1 MKKTFLL
8 ILLIILAYAFIF
20 SAHAQESL
28 ANQTADDTLPG
39 DLNNDHRISIA
50 DIVLLNAYA
59 NGKITPQP
67 QIRQKLDLNRD
78 GEIDSNDV
86 KLLQGTA
93 LGHTIEIDKAIPAT
107 CTQSGLSEGMHCT
120 KCDKVLV
127 EQTTIEAL
135 GHDEVVD
142 PAVAPT
148 CVATGLTEGVHCA
161 RCSEIL
167 VAQQPQGKIAHSFT
181 VHGDA
186 VCDKEGCRLFHH
198 CAYCDLTL
206 LIPLQERYFVQQL
219 SAAQQ
224 ENLLALYTALS
235 QGNTGYIPLPNPLS
249 GGMSEADELITL
261 LYYACPELFQLSTN
275 NMAWSYRSDS
285 AIQFS
290 FIMSHA
296 EYQAYCVHLFD
307 MLYNI
312 HEETQDLT
320 DWERSKYVYDLII
333 QKTTYECHV
342 SDAINPHE
350 GSVLGPLVVGRA
362 RCQGYSNAY
371 QLCMWAAGLECY
383 CVTGVAGPQNASH
396 SWNITK
402 LGDQYYLCDP
412 TWDDSDPSFIPY
424 GFFNVSDDQLLQ
436 HTTDAIWEKWNMP
449 ACNSMDMSVFVK
461 NGTYVTDD
469 KDVKTEFKQYLNQ
482 SEGQNKTVCLKL
494 ETQNDFQ
501 TVISNWAD
509 YVNEWASEQRVYS
522 YSYGCKYW
530 PDSRVFYFFVNC
542 N

>member
-28 ANQTADDTLPG
+28 TNQTADDTLPG

-148 CVATGLTEGVHCA
+148 CVAAGLTEGVHCA

-186 VCDKEGCRLFHH
+186 NCEKEGCRLFHH
-198 CAYCDLTL
+198 CAHCNLTL

-235 QGNTGYIPLPNPLS
+235 QGNTGYIPLPNKLT
-249 GGMSEADELITL
+249 GDYREADELITL

-296 EYQAYCVHLFD
+296 EYQAYCVRLFD
-307 MLYNI
+307 MLYSI

-342 SDAINPHE
+342 SDEINPHE

-412 TWDDSDPSFIPY
+412 TWDDSDPSYIPY

-449 ACNSMDMSVFVK
+449 ACNSMDMSMFVK

-469 KDVKTEFKQYLNQ
+469 KDVKAEFKQHLNQ
-482 SEGQNKTVCLKL
+482 SEGQNKAVCLKL

-509 YVNEWASEQRVYS
+509 YVNEWASEQKVYS